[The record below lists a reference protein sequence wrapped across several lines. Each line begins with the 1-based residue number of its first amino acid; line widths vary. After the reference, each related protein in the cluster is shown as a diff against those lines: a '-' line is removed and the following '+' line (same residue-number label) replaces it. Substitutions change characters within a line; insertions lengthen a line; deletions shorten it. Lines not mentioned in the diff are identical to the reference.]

1 MTIDVT
7 TLLDPAEAG
16 IVRACLRAAAE
27 GSFFPDAGF
36 MHQMGI
42 DRRGMRAILEAW
54 PVQTLPDPVFA
65 RTLRAALR
73 GLLALPEGY
82 PNVHVWNFYIPAAR
96 EAVARLLR
104 KLTDAGL
111 EDKLRDHGS

>member
-1 MTIDVT
+1 M
-7 TLLDPAEAG
+7 PASCTRWASTG
-16 IVRACLRAAAE
+16 AE
-27 GSFFPDAGF
+27 C
-36 MHQMGI
+36 
-42 DRRGMRAILEAW
+42 AILEAW

-65 RTLRAALR
+65 RTLRAALT

-82 PNVHVWNFYIPAAR
+82 PNVHVWNFYIPATR